1 MKTSSRL
8 FIALLVAATWLPLS
22 QAHAGFF
29 EDDEARRSI
38 LDLRAKV
45 KDLEN
50 SKLDKS
56 SGVNLTNQDDA
67 LRDEIAKLRGQI
79 EVLTN
84 QVKTMEERQKDFY
97 LDLDTRLKKLEP
109 HEATASAKDMVAD
122 NNENAAYDAAED
134 KFRAGDYKGA
144 VSAYHAF
151 LKQYPKSNQIASAQ
165 YQLGNAYYL
174 QGDYKNALKQQSA
187 VVNRFPKNQV
197 TPDAMLNMASCQI
210 GLNDIAGAKKTLS
223 TLVKKYPKSGAA
235 KKAKERLAQL

>member
-1 MKTSSRL
+1 MKKSSRL
-8 FIALLVAATWLPLS
+8 FIALLVATMWLPVS

-56 SGVNLTNQDDA
+56 SGVNLANQDDV

-79 EVLTN
+79 EVLNN

-109 HEATASAKDMVAD
+109 REATTAAKESSADS
-122 NNENAAYDAAED
+122 NENTAYATAED
-134 KFRAGDYKGA
+134 KFKAGDYKGA
-144 VSAYHAF
+144 VSAYNSF
-151 LKQYPKSNQIASAQ
+151 LKQYPKSGLIASAH

-174 QGDYKNALKQQSA
+174 QGDYKNALKQQST
-187 VVNRFPKNQV
+187 VVRRYPKNQV

-210 GLNDIAGAKKTLS
+210 GLNDIANAKQTLS
-223 TLVKKYPKSGAA
+223 SLVKKYPKSAAA

>member
-1 MKTSSRL
+1 MKKTSRL
-8 FIALLVAATWLPLS
+8 FIVLLVAATWLPIS
-22 QAHAGFF
+22 QVHAGFF

-38 LDLRAKV
+38 LDLRARV

-56 SGVNLTNQDDA
+56 SGVNLANQDDV
-67 LRDEIAKLRGQI
+67 LREEIARLRGQI

-84 QVKTMEERQKDFY
+84 QVRTMEERQKDFY

-109 HEATASAKDMVAD
+109 RETTGNAKESTAD
-122 NNENAAYDAAED
+122 NNENAAYAAAED
-134 KFRAGDYKGA
+134 KFKAADYKGA
-144 VSAYHAF
+144 VSAYNSF
-151 LKQYPKSNQIASAQ
+151 LKQYPQSNLIASAQ
-165 YQLGNAYYL
+165 YQLGNSYYL

-187 VVNRFPKNQV
+187 VVKRYPKNQV
-197 TPDAMLNMASCQI
+197 APDAMLNMASCQI

-223 TLVKKYPKSGAA
+223 ELAKKYPKSGAA

>member
-1 MKTSSRL
+1 MNRSSRL
-8 FIALLVAATWLPLS
+8 FIALLVAATWLPIS

-45 KDLEN
+45 KEIEN

-56 SGVNLTNQDDA
+56 SVVDLTNQDDV
-67 LRDEIAKLRGQI
+67 LREEIAKLRGQI

-84 QVKTMEERQKDFY
+84 QVKTLEERQKDFY
-97 LDLDTRLKKLEP
+97 LDLDMRLKKLEP
-109 HEATASAKDMVAD
+109 REESASVKDLNTD
-122 NNENAAYDAAED
+122 NNENQVYAVAED
-134 KFRAGDYKGA
+134 KFKTGDYKGA
-144 VSAYHAF
+144 VVAYNAF
-151 LKQYPKSNQIASAQ
+151 LKQFPQSNLIASAQ

-187 VVNRFPKNQV
+187 IVKRYPRNQI

-210 GLNDIAGAKKTLS
+210 GLNDIANAKKTLS
-223 TLVKKYPKSGAA
+223 SLVKKYPKSGAA